1 MTTAARVAEVVTP
14 YPARAAGAGPN
25 HRPGLHRPGAG
36 HPAVLRL
43 QLPHAALAALY
54 RVSRPTITR
63 AVHEIRPLS
72 ARRGFA
78 VPDRPG
84 VRLRTLADVFA
95 YADTEGVDLRIDG
108 TEVQVRRL
116 LAGRPGRQHDQTA
129 MRTEG
134 IARDGS
140 LPLFAT
146 CNLHRGPRWNRTN
159 RPTPRRC
166 LPAPR
171 RTGQP
176 GHGPAG
182 GPRRGAGI
190 GERFWAGSGGLRATL
205 AWRAGRAA
213 GRRGRGSGRGRGS
226 PALMRIPNLAE
237 QADTVDCDLPDG
249 TVVSVGAARHR
260 VPEML
265 FIDAR
270 LLSACFAGSGR
281 R

>member
-134 IARDGS
+134 IARDG
-140 LPLFAT
+140 PLRCLQPAIST
-146 CNLHRGPRWNRTN
+146 GDLAGTVN

-190 GERFWAGSGGLRATL
+190 GERFRAGSGGC
-205 AWRAGRAA
+205 
-213 GRRGRGSGRGRGS
+213 GRRWPGR
-226 PALMRIPNLAE
+226 PAGLR
-237 QADTVDCDLPDG
+237 
-249 TVVSVGAARHR
+249 GAAVGGAGAVGVVRH
-260 VPEML
+260 
-265 FIDAR
+265 
-270 LLSACFAGSGR
+270 
-281 R
+281 